1 MLTLHAVLGDDGG
14 TVADADD
21 VGRCLKEHWSL
32 IFPARDEVA
41 HEINAEVDVRHVVGP
56 RDDIVGTVLEE
67 DFCTMLARRKQSA
80 LGPDG
85 LSCSV
90 YRCAGGIGA
99 KLFFT
104 GYENFVARGSPPDGF
119 AAGRA
124 VLFQNLAKW
133 TTWAEAL

>member
-21 VGRCLKEHWSL
+21 VGRFLKRTL
-32 IFPARDEVA
+32 
-41 HEINAEVDVRHVVGP
+41 EINAEVVVRHVVGAP
-56 RDDIVGTVLEE
+56 DDIVGTTLEE

-85 LSCSV
+85 LSCGV

-104 GYENFVARGSPPDGF
+104 GYENLVARGSPLDGV
-119 AAGRA
+119 AAGRTVFIYSQILRNRRPWQKPSNIA
-124 VLFQNLAKW
+124 HL
-133 TTWAEAL
+133 